1 MQALLKSTSAWKL
14 PQIARAVEVKLGAT
28 GPGDVSL
35 RFEGLADA
43 VRTGLETRFTSCSEA
58 RGFGEADR
66 RWPTPAQALL
76 R

>member
-1 MQALLKSTSAWKL
+1 MQALLESTSAWKL

-43 VRTGLETRFTSCSEA
+43 VRTGLETRFTS
-58 RGFGEADR
+58 
-66 RWPTPAQALL
+66 
-76 R
+76 